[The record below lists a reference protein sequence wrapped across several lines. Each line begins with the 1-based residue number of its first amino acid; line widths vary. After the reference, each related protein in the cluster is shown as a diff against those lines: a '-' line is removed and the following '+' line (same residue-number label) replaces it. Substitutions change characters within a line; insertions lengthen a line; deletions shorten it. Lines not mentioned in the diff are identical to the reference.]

1 MMQPGQFGIS
11 DRDIAE
17 DILSSEKYVTDIYS
31 KAVVEA
37 SDQRLRDTLHQ
48 IYSEMQHNAKRMYDY
63 LNARGWY
70 RPIGA
75 DQQRIN
81 ELRATADETKRVVLG
96 AGVQPGAAQAPQAGM
111 AGYGGYGGF
120 AQPSPG
126 SLPGWARFEP
136 GGRGQQQQAGQQAGG
151 AAGGYWGTYAFGG
164 PGGGQPSLP
173 GWATQEVSQQESPA
187 GQPTRPRGQPETSGF
202 GGYAYGGAG
211 GHLPGWA
218 AQESPIQEPGAG
230 QPVRPRGQ
238 PETSG
243 QQTGG
248 FGGYAFGGGGQTL
261 PQWAMTETTQQGGQ
275 R

>member
-1 MMQPGQFGIS
+1 MAMMQPGQFGIS

-48 IYSEMQHNAKRMYDY
+48 IYSDMQHNAKRIYDY

-81 ELRATADETKRVVLG
+81 ELRATVDETKRAVF
-96 AGVQPGAAQAPQAGM
+96 GVGMQPGIAQGPQAGM

-136 GGRGQQQQAGQQAGG
+136 GGRAQQQQAGQQVGGAAGATG
-151 AAGGYWGTYAFGG
+151 PTAAGGYWGAYAFGG

-173 GWATQEVSQQESPA
+173 GWATQEISQQESPA
-187 GQPTRPRGQPETSGF
+187 GQPTRPRGQPEMSGF
-202 GGYAYGGAG
+202 GGYAYGGGG

-218 AQESPIQEPGAG
+218 TQETSMQEPTAG
-230 QPVRPRGQ
+230 QP
-238 PETSG
+238 
-243 QQTGG
+243 
-248 FGGYAFGGGGQTL
+248 
-261 PQWAMTETTQQGGQ
+261 
-275 R
+275 